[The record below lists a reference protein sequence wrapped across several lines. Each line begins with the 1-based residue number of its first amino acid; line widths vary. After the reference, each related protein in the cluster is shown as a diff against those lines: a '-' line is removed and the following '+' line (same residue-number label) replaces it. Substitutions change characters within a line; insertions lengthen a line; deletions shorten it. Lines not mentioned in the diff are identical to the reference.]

1 MKRISIF
8 LAMLLTLVVAACSS
22 EQASPSA
29 GASEPASATAE
40 PTPEATPEE
49 TAAPPSASGST
60 GGIGTDSALLDLLP
74 DSLGG
79 NDRTDLD
86 LTTFP
91 AFTAALQAQ
100 GMNADDVEYV
110 VSTYGTG
117 SDVVT
122 ATAMRIPGLDR
133 PALEQMARMMTGAT
147 DGAGSAEV
155 VTVGGKEVIAV
166 STAEQG
172 QVGYMYF
179 TGDGVF
185 IIGSTSEDL
194 VEELLSQLP

>member
-1 MKRISIF
+1 MKRISI
-8 LAMLLTLVVAACSS
+8 LVAMLLALVVAACSS

-29 GASEPASATAE
+29 DTASATASATAE
-40 PTPEATPEE
+40 ATPEATPEE
-49 TAAPPSASGST
+49 TAAATGSD

-79 NDRTDLD
+79 HDRTDLD

-91 AFTAALQAQ
+91 AFTAALEAQ
-100 GMNADDVEYV
+100 GMDAGDVEYV

-117 SDVVT
+117 ADVVT

-166 STAEQG
+166 STADQG

>member
-1 MKRISIF
+1 MKRISIL

-40 PTPEATPEE
+40 ATPEATPEDS
-49 TAAPPSASGST
+49 TAPSESASN

-79 NDRTDLD
+79 HDRTDLD

-100 GMNADDVEYV
+100 GMDADDVEYV

-117 SDVVT
+117 QEVVT

-155 VTVGGKEVIAV
+155 VAVGGKEVIAV
-166 STAEQG
+166 STTDQG

-179 TGDGVF
+179 TGEGVF